1 MDAAGGRAGPPATT
15 TDRSLASKRASDYL
29 NTFYENAPDEALQL
43 AQSIYQ
49 SGGQDR
55 DAPMTAFVIIA
66 LLIIIG
72 LQGIILLGLCEIREM
87 LLRLGDNRD
96 VAE

>member
-1 MDAAGGRAGPPATT
+1 
-15 TDRSLASKRASDYL
+15 
-29 NTFYENAPDEALQL
+29 
-43 AQSIYQ
+43 
-49 SGGQDR
+49 
-55 DAPMTAFVIIA
+55 MTAFVIIA

-72 LQGIILLGLCEIREM
+72 LQGIILLGLREIREM

>member
-1 MDAAGGRAGPPATT
+1 
-15 TDRSLASKRASDYL
+15 
-29 NTFYENAPDEALQL
+29 
-43 AQSIYQ
+43 
-49 SGGQDR
+49 
-55 DAPMTAFVIIA
+55 MTAFVIIA